1 MCGTR
6 CSSARRDRDGRQR
19 RRRHRVP
26 LARSRTSPTHLET
39 GSLRGTSTSRTG
51 PHPRDIWPRSDTFGF
66 RASASSV
73 LARESPNIKARRCRG
88 MPNVAIEDRNTGD
101 AALCVLKVVHV
112 VEALRG
118 ASGGLRVAQ
127 LLSITGYSRS
137 TLYRILKTLARCGYI
152 LCDGEGTYRLNQ
164 MVIRIAESRHKEF
177 ERWGIRF
184 RADGK
189 RAAALPSSGSG

>member
-1 MCGTR
+1 
-6 CSSARRDRDGRQR
+6 
-19 RRRHRVP
+19 
-26 LARSRTSPTHLET
+26 
-39 GSLRGTSTSRTG
+39 
-51 PHPRDIWPRSDTFGF
+51 
-66 RASASSV
+66 
-73 LARESPNIKARRCRG
+73 